1 MTKEIDVK
9 TPRKTEI
16 IAKAR
21 SCMEALLVLYAAA
34 KTHLKA
40 NAQFSMTA
48 VSDPLLQLLKEVSGI
63 ENLETAKRKIYFT
76 NCLYKDNQDDCVQVN
91 MAGNGF
97 EIKKSDF
104 ESICNSID
112 ELKKVITMNQLC
124 EDEDDGQFEHFKFIA
139 EERNIRTDL
148 LYLLNRTNAEIDQ
161 LAEKDLRK
169 SAIESMEHGIN
180 KIQATDAIQLE
191 TRHYRFFIVEPTS
204 SFGKQVLRMKFEMDN
219 DPSTS
224 MLIPDLLN
232 DSWLNI
238 GTIVTSIFVH
248 FHIIYGDLRRV
259 KICRNC
265 GSFFVE
271 ARTDTEFCSK
281 RCRQVGWA
289 KRKDNTTYEMIKCRE
304 RQKQFFNYD
313 EKDLLQWLKEDCVGC
328 SRNPLPAGG
337 QCTRWVDKFGEEEIG
352 RRLQKRG
359 RG

>member
-1 MTKEIDVK
+1 MKKEIDVK

-34 KTHLKA
+34 KKHLKA
-40 NAQFSMTA
+40 NTQFSMTTIT
-48 VSDPLLQLLKEVSGI
+48 DPLLLLLKEVSGI
-63 ENLETAKRKIYFT
+63 EDLETAKRKIYFT
-76 NCLYKDNQDDCVQVN
+76 NCQYKDNQDDCVKVN
-91 MAGNGF
+91 MVGNGF
-97 EIKKSDF
+97 EIKKSDL

-112 ELKKVITMNQLC
+112 ELKKIIAMNELC
-124 EDEDDGQFEHFKFIA
+124 ENEVDMQFDHFRLIA

-148 LYLLNRTNAEIDQ
+148 LYLDRTNREVE
-161 LAEKDLRK
+161 LLTEKDLRK

-180 KIQATDAIQLE
+180 KTQVTDAIHLE
-191 TRHYRFFIVEPTS
+191 THHRRFFIVEPVS

-219 DPSTS
+219 DPSLS

-238 GTIVTSIFVH
+238 GAIVASICVH

-265 GSFFVE
+265 GIFFVE

-289 KRKDNTTYEMIKCRE
+289 RRKDNTTYEMIKCRE

-352 RRLQKRG
+352 RRLQKREKG
-359 RG
+359 